1 MTTYVTRTILFT
13 SGFVIALATAPLK
26 GDQGVQAPPVFRSA
40 VDLIHFDVSVLD
52 KQRRPVRGLVA
63 NDFTVLEDGKPQTIA
78 TFLAVDAP
86 PLAPAPSAK
95 WMREVSPDVHTN
107 EPEQNPEGRLFV
119 LLIDDGLI
127 PPDPAALKNA
137 KKIARGVIDRL
148 SPSDQVA
155 VVFTFAAG
163 DAQTFTTDRKRLLAA
178 IDSLRAG
185 PASHL
190 LGWDTAV
197 SRSPRDRNA
206 PLVPAVDG
214 DAGLRLGSLRTLQ
227 MVADTL
233 IAAPQ
238 RRKAVIFI
246 SPGVTVDQASD
257 ARPVKAGSGSPGG
270 AIREA
275 NRQLVRE
282 MPRVL
287 ERMARANVTMY
298 AFDPCGLDGLES
310 YIARAAAGLPS
321 LRSAVTPPPPFY
333 HWLDPDSA
341 PPPRSLA
348 HHAATLDMDFLV
360 TAAVN
365 TGGRAIVNT
374 NDFDP
379 GLDGIFE
386 ENASYYLLGYVKPEK
401 NAAGSLH
408 RVTIKVD
415 RPDVTVRTRN
425 GYDTEN
431 EPKPGTNSKDQS
443 PADAAIALRLEEA
456 AAGPVADGELP
467 LQIAL
472 APMAVQ
478 GAPGD
483 ESAVVIVVGF
493 RQPSVTA
500 RTQEVVDLQ
509 IGAFTPDGRRVG
521 ALQRQTAA
529 FTLVPGRDAI
539 RYEVLT
545 KVGLPPGRFE
555 LRVAAHRKTD
565 NAKGSVYADVVV
577 PNFAKAPLSLSGVW
591 LEATPG
597 TSALGRD
604 ALASIFPFTPT
615 AVREFTERDA
625 VSACFRI
632 YQGGAAPLMPVPL
645 TIRIVNDHDVV
656 VATASGTVGAERF
669 DPRLRAA
676 DHRFDVQVGALPA
689 GRYLLSFEATLDK
702 TTARRDVMFGVR

>member
-1 MTTYVTRTILFT
+1 
-13 SGFVIALATAPLK
+13 
-26 GDQGVQAPPVFRSA
+26 
-40 VDLIHFDVSVLD
+40 
-52 KQRRPVRGLVA
+52 
-63 NDFTVLEDGKPQTIA
+63 
-78 TFLAVDAP
+78 
-86 PLAPAPSAK
+86 
-95 WMREVSPDVHTN
+95 
-107 EPEQNPEGRLFV
+107 
-119 LLIDDGLI
+119 
-127 PPDPAALKNA
+127 
-137 KKIARGVIDRL
+137 
-148 SPSDQVA
+148 
-155 VVFTFAAG
+155 
-163 DAQTFTTDRKRLLAA
+163 
-178 IDSLRAG
+178 
-185 PASHL
+185 
-190 LGWDTAV
+190 
-197 SRSPRDRNA
+197 
-206 PLVPAVDG
+206 
-214 DAGLRLGSLRTLQ
+214 

-246 SPGVTVDQASD
+246 SPGVTVDHGSD

-275 NRQLVRE
+275 NHQLVQE

-321 LRSAVTPPPPFY
+321 LRQAVTPPPPFY

-360 TAAVN
+360 AAATN

-386 ENASYYLLGYVKPEK
+386 ENASYYLLAYVKPEK
-401 NAAGSLH
+401 NEPGSLH
-408 RVTIKVD
+408 RVTVKID
-415 RPDVTVRTRN
+415 RPGVTVRTRN
-425 GYDTEN
+425 GYDTED
-431 EPKPGTNSKDQS
+431 ETKPASNSRSQS
-443 PADAAIALRLEEA
+443 PADAAVTMGLSEV

-472 APMAVQ
+472 APVAVQ

-483 ESAVVIVVGF
+483 ENAVVTIVVGF
-493 RQPSVTA
+493 RQPAVTA
-500 RTQEVVDLQ
+500 RTEEVVDLQ

-529 FTLVPGRDAI
+529 FTLVPRRDAI
-539 RYEVLT
+539 RYEMLT
-545 KVGLPPGRFE
+545 KIGLPPGRFE

-577 PNFAKAPLSLSGVW
+577 PNFPKTPLSLSGVW

-597 TSALGRD
+597 TSTLGRE
-604 ALASIFPFTPT
+604 ALASILSISPT
-615 AVREFTERDA
+615 SIREFTERDA
-625 VSACFRI
+625 VSAFFRI
-632 YQGGAAPLMPVPL
+632 YQGGAAPLVPVPL

-656 VATASGTVGAERF
+656 VATASGTVGADRF
-669 DPRLRAA
+669 DLRLRAA
-676 DHRFDVQVGALPA
+676 DHRFDVQIGALRA

-702 TTARRDVMFGVR
+702 ATARRDVMFGVR